1 MRKIVWEQ
9 ALFVLVSHIAAIVG
23 TILYARYHGFTWTAG
38 AIALAFF
45 LMMAFSISAGY
56 HRLFTHGSYQAH
68 GLLRGFLAFFGAGAF
83 EGSVFRW
90 VEMHRQHHAGSDTED
105 DPHNIKKGFW
115 WAHVGWVIFGYE
127 SKVVPNIDD
136 LKRDWILRF
145 QDRYYILVAIVSG
158 VLLPWG
164 AGYLLHD
171 PWGGLVI
178 GSFLRMVVFHHITWC
193 INSWAH
199 TFGSRPYDPNI
210 TARNSLFMALLTMGE
225 GYHNFHHVFP
235 FDYRNGVRWYQWDV
249 TKWAVYLMSG
259 VGLTKNLT
267 RTDQETIEA
276 TVRKNRSLEV
286 AEALER
292 LA

>member
-9 ALFVLVSHIAAIVG
+9 ALFVLVSHIAAIAG
-23 TILYARYHGFTWTAG
+23 TILYSVYHGWTWTAG
-38 AIALAFF
+38 GIALAF
-45 LMMAFSISAGY
+45 LILTTFSISAGY
-56 HRLFTHGSYQAH
+56 HRLFTHGAYQAH
-68 GLLRGFLAFFGAGAF
+68 GLLRTFFAFFGAAAF
-83 EGSVFRW
+83 EGSAFRW

-115 WAHVGWVIFGYE
+115 WAHMGWVIFGYD

-136 LKRDWILRF
+136 LKADPILRF
-145 QDRYYILVAIVSG
+145 QDRFYILVAVFSG

-164 AGYLLHD
+164 VGYLLHD

-178 GSFLRMVVFHHITWC
+178 GSFLRMVFFHHITWF
-193 INSWAH
+193 INSAAH
-199 TFGSRPYDPNI
+199 TFGSRPYDSTI
-210 TARNSLFMALLTMGE
+210 TARNSLLLALFTMGE

-235 FDYRNGVRWYQWDV
+235 FDYRNGVRWYHWDV
-249 TKWAVYLMSG
+249 TKWAVYALSFT
-259 VGLTKNLT
+259 GLTKNLT
-267 RTDQETIEA
+267 RTERGIIEA
-276 TVRKNRSLEV
+276 TVRKNKSLEV